1 MKPNGYYFMANG
13 KESFHFFAMFMVGKL
28 KIHLLIE
35 PHPSSLTLLVGKIRF
50 LSTLFFALFLSP
62 NHPILQ

>member
-28 KIHLLIE
+28 KIHPFLKE
-35 PHPSSLTLLVGKIRF
+35 SFHFFAMFMVGKLKIHLANRVTSAAAKS
-50 LSTLFFALFLSP
+50 L
-62 NHPILQ
+62 